1 VLDMM
6 QRVLLTLSLVLAAC
20 GPKNAPVKTAEPA
33 PSAAPAP
40 EPAPVTSEAP
50 APAEPAPPA
59 NPAPEAKPAAPSIH
73 DVCYAMCDKV
83 KEKCPK
89 SAFESCRVNCTKY
102 DPPPAGCDDV
112 VRTAL
117 ECARDAADLVCANV
131 APESCGKR
139 FRQITACAAGEKP
152 SASGEQAA
160 ASLPAG
166 FTMYENT
173 GEGLRAPMPQ
183 GAAPGGEGII
193 ATAKENG
200 GAVYSIR
207 KLPRPAGKVNEKVF
221 LKVAMNLLGRCSDKM
236 KLQGLV
242 DKPGRTSINY
252 TTKCPDGSAEQG
264 LFWATDKVLFVASV
278 RGTAGSLGPAE
289 TFLYGFE
296 AK

>member
-1 VLDMM
+1 ML
-6 QRVLLTLSLVLAAC
+6 QRALLTIGLGLVAC
-20 GPKNAPVKTAEPA
+20 GPKTEPVKTAEPA
-33 PSAAPAP
+33 
-40 EPAPVTSEAP
+40 TSVVSV
-50 APAEPAPPA
+50 AEPAPAPSA
-59 NPAPEAKPAAPSIH
+59 TAAPSEPLPPSNPAPEAKPAAPSIH

-83 KEKCPK
+83 KAKCPQ

-112 VRTAL
+112 VRAAL

-152 SASGEQAA
+152 SGSETAA

-166 FTMYENT
+166 FALYENAS
-173 GEGLRAPMPQ
+173 EGLRAPMPQ
-183 GAAPGGEGII
+183 SAAPGGEGIV
-193 ATAKENG
+193 ATAKDSG

-207 KLPRPAGKVNEKVF
+207 KLPRPAGKVSEKVF

-236 KLQGLV
+236 KLQGMV

-252 TTKCPDGSAEQG
+252 TTKCPDGAVEQG
-264 LFWATDKVLFVASV
+264 LFWATDKALFVASV
-278 RGTAGSLGPAE
+278 RGSAGGLGPAE
-289 TFLYGFE
+289 AFLYGFE